1 MSNTNAHTTAIAI
14 HITDHQGSVT
24 SIDGKIGKTLMEV
37 ATAKNIN
44 GIAADC
50 GGLMTCATCHVF
62 VQEPFA
68 SQLGAPDAEE
78 LAMLAFTA
86 VPRQPN
92 SRLSCQITLR
102 AELNGLTV
110 TLPASQY

>member
-1 MSNTNAHTTAIAI
+1 MSNTSAAAIAI
-14 HITDHQGSVT
+14 HITDHQGAVT
-24 SIDGKIGKTLMEV
+24 TIEGKIGKTLMEV

-50 GGLMTCATCHVF
+50 GGLMSCATCHVF

-86 VPRQPN
+86 APRQPN
-92 SRLSCQITLR
+92 SRLSCQITLS
-102 AELNGLTV
+102 AELNGLAV

>member
-1 MSNTNAHTTAIAI
+1 MGNTSATAITI
-14 HITDHQGSVT
+14 HITDPQGAVT
-24 SIDGKIGKTLMEV
+24 SIDGKIGKTLMEA

-50 GGLMTCATCHVF
+50 GGLLSCATCHVF

-86 VPRQPN
+86 VPRQPH
-92 SRLSCQITLR
+92 SRLSCQITLS
-102 AELNGLTV
+102 AELNGLAV